1 MASKNTATK
10 KTEKL
15 VISLLIHKI
24 KTTTKSINTMFQRK
38 MACLAIW
45 HYVQCDIGNWN
56 HIAIA
61 IVICSDDDD
70 ACIKER
76 EYEREI
82 TTKNNQ

>member
-1 MASKNTATK
+1 
-10 KTEKL
+10 
-15 VISLLIHKI
+15 
-24 KTTTKSINTMFQRK
+24 

-76 EYEREI
+76 GYDHEI
-82 TTKNNQ
+82 TAKKKTIKKKNKKKKE

>member
-1 MASKNTATK
+1 
-10 KTEKL
+10 
-15 VISLLIHKI
+15 
-24 KTTTKSINTMFQRK
+24 MFQRK

-45 HYVQCDIGNWN
+45 NYVQCDIGNWN

-61 IVICSDDDD
+61 IAIYSDDDD

-82 TTKNNQ
+82 TTKNSQ

>member
-1 MASKNTATK
+1 
-10 KTEKL
+10 
-15 VISLLIHKI
+15 
-24 KTTTKSINTMFQRK
+24 